1 MPEKKPALAG
11 LKILDLSDA
20 QASLC
25 SRLLADTGAEVLKV
39 EPPGGDPARRLG
51 PFKDDSPDPEGSL
64 SFRYRN
70 LNKLGITLDLDN
82 KAGRES
88 LIALARDADV
98 LVESYPPGYL
108 AKRGLGYEALSREN
122 PGLIFASVSGF
133 GQTGPYR
140 DYKSTDITAAAAG
153 GQMSVCG
160 TPNKPPLKTYG
171 QQAYN
176 LGSLFA
182 VNGIL
187 LALHERRRSGCGQ
200 QIDISLQEAVA
211 AALDHVLPR
220 YHYIERGQAPGRL
233 GSHHWNSAFGI
244 VPCRD
249 GNLLISPVFAQET
262 LVELMAADGRSGD
275 FGEEKWQRPD
285 YLRQNMDTAM
295 RQVGEWSRHHNT
307 GELFEM
313 GQLMRIP
320 WAQVCAPSDIILSPQ
335 LEARKFFMPLEH
347 PTSGDG
353 IRYPGPPCRF
363 GDTPPPAR
371 PAPRLGE
378 HNNRLEEIRRKW
390 AKSKPETTRSEKA
403 LPPGD
408 ILKGVRILDFSRVLA
423 GPYATRIL
431 GDFGAEIIKVQ
442 TAGTNDGIENNNNG
456 YFHTWN
462 RNKRSIT
469 LNMNHPEAR
478 PLALQ
483 LMQKCD
489 VVLENFTP
497 RVMQNWGL
505 EYQNL
510 RELKPDIIMVSLS
523 GMGQDGPWRD
533 FAAFGFTIE
542 ALTGLTSLTAYD
554 TDRPLGSGFA
564 YADHV
569 GGLVGAWATLT
580 ALEQRERTGQG
591 QYIEISEYE
600 AMCAMLGPA
609 LLAAADNDEPL
620 LPAGNAAEYDASAFN
635 GCYRC
640 RGNDRWCVITLS
652 SNAEWRTL
660 ANIIDASGELAAR
673 YTNAAARREKSAEI
687 QEIINRWTRRHSP
700 RQIMHR
706 LQAAGITAAAVNNA
720 RDLHRDPQLKA
731 RGFFIK
737 GRHPVLGRT
746 QQDASPI
753 RMSRNPARR
762 PRNAP
767 RLGEHNRYV
776 YHQLLGL
783 SQAEIARLVAA
794 QVIH

>member
-1 MPEKKPALAG
+1 MPEEKPALAG
-11 LKILDLSDA
+11 LKVLDLSDA
-20 QASLC
+20 QASFC
-25 SRLLADTGAEVLKV
+25 ARLLADTGAEVLKV

-51 PFKDDSPDPEGSL
+51 PFKDNTPDPEGSF

-82 KAGRES
+82 KTGRES
-88 LIALARDADV
+88 LSTLARYADV
-98 LVESYPPGYL
+98 LVESCPPGYL
-108 AKRGLGYEALSREN
+108 AERGLGYEALSREN

-140 DYKSTDITAAAAG
+140 NYKSADIIAAAAG

-160 TPNKPPLKTYG
+160 TPGGPPLKTYG

-182 VNGIL
+182 ANGIL
-187 LALHERRRSGCGQ
+187 LALLERRQNGRGQ

-220 YHYIERGQAPGRL
+220 YHYIEKGQSPGRL

-249 GNLLISPVFAQET
+249 GNLLISPVFARET
-262 LVELMAADGRSGD
+262 LVELMAADGRAGD
-275 FGEEKWQRPD
+275 FGEEKWQRPG
-285 YLRQNMDTAM
+285 YLRRHMDAAM
-295 RQVGEWSRHHNT
+295 RQIGKWSRHHAA
-307 GELFEM
+307 GELFET

-320 WAQVCAPSDIILSPQ
+320 WAQVYAPPDIISSPQ
-335 LEARKFFMPLEH
+335 LEARRFFISPEN
-347 PTSGDG
+347 PAPGDG
-353 IRYPGPPCRF
+353 VRYPGPPCRF
-363 GDTPPPAR
+363 GDTPPPSR
-371 PAPRLGE
+371 PSPRLGE
-378 HNNRLEEIRRKW
+378 HNNRLAEIQRRW
-390 AKSKPETTRSEKA
+390 AKNKSETTPSEKTS
-403 LPPGD
+403 PPAD

-442 TAGTNDGIENNNNG
+442 TAGLTGGIENNNNG

-462 RNKRSIT
+462 RNKRSVA
-469 LNMNHPEAR
+469 LNMDHPEAR

-505 EYQNL
+505 EYQAL

-542 ALTGLTSLTAYD
+542 SLTGLTALTAYD
-554 TDRPLGSGFA
+554 ANHPLGSGFA

-569 GGLVGAWATLT
+569 GGLVGAWAILT
-580 ALEQRERTGQG
+580 ALAQRERTGQG
-591 QYIEISEYE
+591 QYVDISEYE
-600 AMCAMLGPA
+600 VMCAMLGPA
-609 LLAAADNDEPL
+609 LLAAADNGGPL
-620 LPAGNAAEYDASAFN
+620 LPAGNAAEYDASAFY

-640 RGNDRWCVITLS
+640 RGNDRWCVIALS
-652 SNAEWRTL
+652 SDDEWRTL
-660 ANIIDASGELAAR
+660 ADIIDASGELAAR
-673 YTNAAARREKSAEI
+673 YAGAAARREKAAEVR
-687 QEIINRWTRRHSP
+687 EIINRWTRRHSP
-700 RQIMHR
+700 RQIMAR
-706 LQAAGITAAAVNNA
+706 LQAAGIAAAAVNNA
-720 RDLHRDPQLKA
+720 RDLHRDPQFKA
-731 RGFFIK
+731 RDFFVK

-753 RMSRNPARR
+753 RLSRNPARR

-767 RLGEHNRYV
+767 RFGEHNHYV
-776 YHQLLGL
+776 YHRLLGL
-783 SQAEIARLVAA
+783 NEAEIARLTAA
-794 QVIH
+794 KVIG